1 VGGRSFRAFF
11 DVTDEVHY
19 VAASAGSEAVPYAA
33 CKMGPEGGGVVAAVE
48 RAWADQVVAVPLKT
62 CAKVV
67 GLKHLVHGDLF
78 FEVF

>member
-1 VGGRSFRAFF
+1 
-11 DVTDEVHY
+11 
-19 VAASAGSEAVPYAA
+19 
-33 CKMGPEGGGVVAAVE
+33 MGPEGGGVVAAVE

-67 GLKHLVHGDLF
+67 GLKHLVHGHLF